1 MAITVSPLRYPGGKS
16 SLYPFVKTL
25 IDKNR
30 LQNCTYIEPYA
41 GGAGLAL
48 KLLFNG
54 DVGQIVLNDCDPAI
68 FSFWNSV
75 LNRTDD
81 LICLIKQTPVTIQ
94 EWYNQKDEFD
104 REGDGDLLYYG
115 FATFFLNRTNVSGI
129 LKGGVIGGVSQT
141 GSYKINARFKKDD
154 LISKICKIAS
164 HKSQIT
170 LFNLDALDLIYSIIP
185 EFDHTF
191 INYDPPYVSKG
202 SKLYTNF
209 YQENDH
215 KILHNAIIQSPTP
228 WMVTYDDCD
237 LIRHLYA
244 DQHAYLL
251 PINYSAGSTKST
263 KEIGI
268 FSKSLII
275 PEGIQKV

>member
-16 SLYPFVKTL
+16 SLYPFVKAL

-54 DVGQIVLNDCDPAI
+54 DVRQIVLNDCDPAI

-81 LICLIKQTPVTIQ
+81 LICLIEQTPVTIQ

-129 LKGGVIGGVSQT
+129 LKGGVTQT
-141 GSYKINARFKKDD
+141 GSYKIDARFKKND
-154 LISKICKIAS
+154 LINKIHNIAAY
-164 HKSQIT
+164 KDQIT

-185 EFDHTF
+185 KLNHTF
-191 INYDPPYVSKG
+191 INYDPPYVNKG

-215 KILHNAIIQSPTP
+215 KVLHNAIVQSPTP

-237 LIRHLYA
+237 LIRELYKN
-244 DQHAYLL
+244 QLTYLL
-251 PINYSAGSTKST
+251 PINYSAGSTKHT

-268 FSKSLII
+268 FSNNMIL
-275 PEGIQKV
+275 PEGLERV